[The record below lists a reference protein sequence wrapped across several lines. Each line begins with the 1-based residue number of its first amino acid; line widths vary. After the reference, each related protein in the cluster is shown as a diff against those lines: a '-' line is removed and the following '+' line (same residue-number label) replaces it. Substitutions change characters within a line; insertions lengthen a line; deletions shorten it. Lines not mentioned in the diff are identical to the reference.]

1 MFALHFIRTNV
12 MDIKLAD
19 VYTDIFE
26 MRQTGDYDDFIV
38 IDEHK
43 VIPLLQPALE
53 LIGTIEALLPE

>member
-1 MFALHFIRTNV
+1 